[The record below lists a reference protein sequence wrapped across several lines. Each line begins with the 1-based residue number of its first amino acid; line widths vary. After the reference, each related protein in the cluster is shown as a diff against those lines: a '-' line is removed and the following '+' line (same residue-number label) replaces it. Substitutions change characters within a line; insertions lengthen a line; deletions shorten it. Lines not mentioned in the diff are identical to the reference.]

1 MRILVVCSGN
11 SGQVSP
17 FIEEQVQQIKESGAE
32 IQIFSIIGKG
42 FLGYIK
48 NLPKLKKSI
57 QAFGP
62 DLIHAHSGMSA
73 LLCGLQFKVPVVV
86 TYHGSD
92 INNATLRIFTRLSMF
107 LTQKHIVVSAPMK
120 QILKSKSVDVIPC
133 GVNKHVFYPKS
144 ADLCRLQLQWEPDRI
159 KVLFSSAFSN
169 PVKNAPLALASIEAI
184 DNEAFELIELKNKS
198 REEVSVLMNAA
209 DVCLMTSFSEG
220 SPQFIKEAMSC
231 GVPIVSTSV
240 GDINELLKGIEGC
253 YITTYEVNDIADK
266 LRKAVEFRKAIK
278 FTKAPQR
285 IIDLELSNKNVAE
298 KVVEVYHSVISRR
311 DEK

>member
-1 MRILVVCSGN
+1 MRVLVVCSGN

-17 FIEEQVQQIKESGAE
+17 FIAEQVQQIKETGAE

-42 FLGYIK
+42 FLGYLK
-48 NLPKLKKSI
+48 NLSKLKKIIKAS
-57 QAFGP
+57 GP

-73 LLCGLQFKVPVVV
+73 LLCGLQFKVPVVA

-92 INNATLRIFTRLSMF
+92 VNNANLRIFTRISML
-107 LTQKHIVVSAPMK
+107 LTQQHIVVSEPLK
-120 QILKSKSVDVIPC
+120 QILKSKSVRVIPC
-133 GVNKHVFYPKS
+133 GVNQEVFYPKS
-144 ADLCRLQLQWEPDRI
+144 LEKSRRELQWESGKI

-169 PVKNAPLALASIEAI
+169 PVKNASLAIASIKAL
-184 DNEAFELIELKNKS
+184 NEASCELIELKNKS
-198 REEVSVLMNAA
+198 REEVSIMMNAA

-240 GDINELLKGIEGC
+240 GDVNELLKGIDGC
-253 YITTYEVNDIADK
+253 FITTYDVNDIADK
-266 LRKAVEFRKAIK
+266 LRKAVEFRKEIK

-285 IIDLELSNKNVAE
+285 IIELELSNENVVK
-298 KVVEVYHSVISRR
+298 KVLEVYHSVILIR